1 MLEEVLN
8 QILSLI
14 TQGTERL
21 WRNLLLAPLLWPM
34 PSCERTGPVF
44 GKGINPFYCDLRRT
58 WTLGEGK
65 DVGPL
70 WDT

>member
-14 TQGTERL
+14 TVQGTERL

-34 PSCERTGPVF
+34 PSCERTGSCF
-44 GKGINPFYCDLRRT
+44 WKRH
-58 WTLGEGK
+58 
-65 DVGPL
+65 
-70 WDT
+70 